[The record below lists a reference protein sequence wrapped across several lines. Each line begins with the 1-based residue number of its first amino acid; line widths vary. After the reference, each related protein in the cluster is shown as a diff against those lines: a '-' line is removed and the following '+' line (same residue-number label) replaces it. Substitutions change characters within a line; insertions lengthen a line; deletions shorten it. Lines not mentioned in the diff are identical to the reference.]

1 MLEIKEKI
9 FSEKKCK
16 IVQGNKRCKELP
28 MKILQIK
35 NTIFEELSGQA

>member
-9 FSEKKCK
+9 FSEKKHK

-28 MKILQIK
+28 MKILEIK
-35 NTIFEELSGQA
+35 NTIIEELGGQA